1 MIINFF
7 NESWIF
13 LNKFSVF
20 LLIGFLLAG
29 ILHVFV
35 TDNFIKRNLSG
46 NSIAN
51 IIKATLI
58 GIPLPLCS
66 CGVIPVAMSFYKKGS
81 SKSSVTS
88 FLIST
93 PQTGVDSLMVTYSM
107 LGPIFM
113 LVRPATSLLAGVF
126 GGILVKLFDCDI
138 NTEDIECKH
147 AKRSFK
153 DIFSYGFI
161 TLPQDIAKPLLMGI
175 ILAST
180 ISIFLPESILTNN
193 FSGGIF
199 ELFTVL
205 LVSVPLYVCATASI
219 PIAVA
224 LLAKGLSAGSALV
237 FLMAGPVTNM
247 ATITTIYNLLGK
259 RVAIIY
265 LFSVTSIALL
275 CGYFINIYNSEIIQI
290 IPQDLL
296 HNHHHDQF
304 SILENLCSVF
314 ILLILLNAAFN
325 PFKNKI
331 EVSELDTIIKV
342 SGMTCNHCKNSVR
355 DAVLTVQNVDSV
367 NIDLESGQVFISG
380 SGFNLEDIYL
390 SIQNS
395 GFKIIK

>member
-7 NESWIF
+7 HESWIF
-13 LNKFSVF
+13 LNKFSIF
-20 LLIGFLLAG
+20 LLIGFFLAG
-29 ILHVFV
+29 VLHVFV

-46 NSIAN
+46 NSILS
-51 IIKATLI
+51 IIKATVI

-113 LVRPATSLLAGVF
+113 LVRPVTSLFAGIF
-126 GGILVKLFDCDI
+126 GGILVKLFDYEVNTQDI
-138 NTEDIECKH
+138 DCKH
-147 AKRSFK
+147 DRRSIK

-161 TLPQDIAKPLLMGI
+161 ALPQDIAKPLLLGI

-199 ELFTVL
+199 ELCTVL
-205 LVSVPLYVCATASI
+205 LVSIPLYVCATASI
-219 PIAVA
+219 PVAVA

-237 FLMAGPVTNM
+237 FLMAGPVTNI

-275 CGYFINIYNSEIIQI
+275 FGYFINIYNSEIVQI

-296 HNHHHDQF
+296 HNHHHDQ
-304 SILENLCSVF
+304 SGILGTICSLFV
-314 ILLILLNAAFN
+314 LLILLNAIFN
-325 PFKNKI
+325 PFKSRVKG
-331 EVSELDTIIKV
+331 SELDTTIKV
-342 SGMTCNHCKNSVR
+342 SGMTCNHCKKSVN
-355 DAVLTVQNVDSV
+355 DAVLAVKNIASV
-367 NIDLESGQVFISG
+367 KIDLDSGQVFISG
-380 SGFNLEDIYL
+380 SGFNLEDVYS
-390 SIQNS
+390 SIESS

>member
-314 ILLILLNAAFN
+314 ILLILLNAVFN